1 MKNNKDKN
9 IKKYGIICL
18 DLDETLFHTKNHRI
32 FFRPKLISFLQ
43 YIHKYFYLVVFTAAT
58 KEYADSILSKIKW
71 DNDDGEEISAK
82 KIFTLKL
89 YRSCVSSEGKD
100 LKIVLKRLLDQR
112 IKKLNDIP
120 KTFLYKK
127 VKNKTVLNLEN
138 IIIIDNLVHNFLD
151 SQFFNGI
158 PVKDFYKNKK
168 DNHLLIIKEF
178 IKGYL
183 KEIKKKK
190 ANNSLKVYL
199 YNNLYKINNSLKI
212 EYHKPQC

>member
-58 KEYADSILSKIKW
+58 KDYADSILSKIKW

-178 IKGYL
+178 IKSYL

>member
-1 MKNNKDKN
+1 MKNNTNKN

-32 FFRPKLISFLQ
+32 YFRPKLVNFLQ

-58 KEYADSILSKIKW
+58 KDYADSILSKIKI
-71 DNDDGEEISAK
+71 DNDGKEVSAK
-82 KIFTLKL
+82 SLFTLKL
-89 YRSCVSSEGKD
+89 YRSCVNSEGKD

-112 IKKLNDIP
+112 LKKLNDIP

-127 VKNKTVLNLEN
+127 IKNKTVLNLEN
-138 IIIIDNLVHNFLD
+138 IILIDNLVHNFLD

-158 PVKDFYKNKK
+158 PIKDFYKNKK
-168 DNHLLIIKEF
+168 DNHLMIIKEF

-183 KEIKKKK
+183 KEIKRKK
-190 ANNSLKVYL
+190 NNSLKVYL